1 MIDYLI
7 IEKYQPYYK
16 KVIFNFSKGVNSII
30 GDTDSGKSS
39 VMRALKA
46 ILKNDKSTLKFR
58 NRLCKKGEAF
68 KITIKKGNDIV
79 ERIRSEK
86 DNIFVLNGKKFKAFG
101 QGVPDD
107 IKKVFNLEDI
117 NIKFQFKDNF
127 LISDSPPEVARYFNK
142 LVNLEA
148 IDRAFQNANR
158 KKLKN
163 NQDKSNLEKSL
174 KENNEK
180 LRRYDDIDRIE
191 LKLRKIESLAESIEA
206 KEKRL
211 KSLLGK
217 IEEAQ
222 CIVKEMSSLPDIK
235 GMEKSLNNTKSKIE
249 NLGQEQ
255 KRLDAIKST
264 LDFAL
269 QIKGEMD
276 KLPDD
281 SVMSG
286 APKELETIKLGI
298 DSIENKLTK
307 GLSIEG
313 KINSANIIEKELKTI
328 PDIKGMNRGITKI
341 KMGLEAFDELAVK
354 KGKLVKLVSGV
365 ESILMEKDGI
375 EGSLS
380 VIVEELKKVPRCN
393 KCGQPLIKGLDKCL

>member
-1 MIDYLI
+1 MIEYLI

-16 KVIFNFSKGVNSII
+16 KVVFNFSPGVNSII

-39 VMRALKA
+39 IMRALKA
-46 ILKNDKSTLKFR
+46 ILQNDKSTLKFR
-58 NRLCKKGEAF
+58 NRLCKKGETF
-68 KITIKKGNDIV
+68 KITIKKGDDIV

-86 DNIFVLNGKKFKAFG
+86 DNIFVLNGKEFKAFG

-107 IKKVFNLEDI
+107 IKKVFSLEDI

-148 IDRAFQNANR
+148 IDRAFQNVNR

-163 NQDKSNLEKSL
+163 NQDKINLEKSL

-180 LRRYDDIDRIE
+180 LRRYDDLDRIE
-191 LKLRKIESLAESIEA
+191 LKLRGIESLAESIEA

-222 CIVKEMSSLPDIK
+222 YIAKEMSSLPDIK
-235 GMEKSLNNTKSKIE
+235 GIDESLNQIKFIEIE
-249 NLGQEQ
+249 NLDQ
-255 KRLDAIKST
+255 KQKKLNAIEST

-269 QIKGEMD
+269 QVKGEMD

-281 SVMSG
+281 SVMNG
-286 APKELETIKLGI
+286 VPKELETIKSSI

-313 KINSANIIEKELKTI
+313 KINSSNMIEKELKTI

-341 KMGLEAFDELAVK
+341 KMDLEALDELIVK
-354 KGKLVKLVSGV
+354 KGKLDKLVSDA
-365 ESILMEKDGI
+365 ESILMGKDGI

-380 VIVEELKKVPRCN
+380 VVIEELDKIPKC
-393 KCGQPLIKGLDKCL
+393 KACGQRLVKGLDK